1 MNKQSLFFTFLVAII
16 SIVIMFQLVQF
27 LAKRKK
33 IKSENNQKT
42 LISYS
47 IWFGSLLI
55 SFSLYL
61 KIALQQIENS
71 IEYLIY
77 ANEVE
82 NTFLAVME
90 KISIFIGFTF
100 VATFLA
106 LYITNFLTKISFNN
120 KNDNYEIENNNY
132 GYFLLKGIIMIVLV
146 LVTLSLFE
154 HFLLWFLPKI
164 ETPFYK

>member
-100 VATFLA
+100 VH
-106 LYITNFLTKISFNN
+106 KI
-120 KNDNYEIENNNY
+120 
-132 GYFLLKGIIMIVLV
+132 M
-146 LVTLSLFE
+146 LSRFHNL
-154 HFLLWFLPKI
+154 
-164 ETPFYK
+164 

>member
-120 KNDNYEIENNNY
+120 KSITKDTNN
-132 GYFLLKGIIMIVLV
+132 
-146 LVTLSLFE
+146 
-154 HFLLWFLPKI
+154 
-164 ETPFYK
+164 